1 MRRNSP
7 AGSPGRTSFR
17 TTDLEAARDWMRN
30 SYGTS
35 LRMRSPAP
43 NGDFSYSRTLAGPVT
58 LSTLALAAEYAYA
71 SEPLDAVAITHVVS
85 GRMHR
90 ECADDALAAGP
101 GDVLAISQPDQP
113 YTGRVDGAELH
124 AVSLPRRLVEDAAGR
139 QPGRP
144 APPLRFTRFTPVS
157 PALAQQ
163 WKKAVAYLESDVLAG
178 PAAGE
183 PLVLDAAARMI
194 AAHVLTTFP
203 NTAHPA
209 PVLADTRD
217 ATSETVRRAVAFIES
232 APDAEIG
239 LTEMA
244 AAAGVTPRA
253 LQYAFRRHAGTTPT
267 AYLRRVRLDLAHADL
282 LAADPADGVGV
293 AAIAHRWGFHHL
305 GRFAAAYRAAYG
317 HAPSHTLGESGAV
330 T

>member
-1 MRRNSP
+1 MRRHPP

-17 TTDLEAARDWMRN
+17 TTDLEAARDWMRT

-35 LRMRSPAP
+35 LRMKSPVP
-43 NGDFSYSRTLAGPVT
+43 NGTFSYSRTLAGPVT
-58 LSTLALAAEYAYA
+58 LSTLALDAEYVYA
-71 SEPLDAVAITHVVS
+71 SDPLDAVAITHVVS

-90 ECADDALAAGP
+90 ECAGDALAAGP

-124 AVSLPRRLVEDAAGR
+124 AVSLSRRLVEDAAGR

-163 WKKAVAYLESDVLAG
+163 WKEAVAYLESGVMAG

-203 NTAHPA
+203 NTAHPV
-209 PVLADTRD
+209 PVPADTRD

-232 APDAEIG
+232 APDAGIG

-282 LAADPADGVGV
+282 LAGDPADGVGV

-317 HAPSHTLGESGAV
+317 HAPSRTLGESGPV